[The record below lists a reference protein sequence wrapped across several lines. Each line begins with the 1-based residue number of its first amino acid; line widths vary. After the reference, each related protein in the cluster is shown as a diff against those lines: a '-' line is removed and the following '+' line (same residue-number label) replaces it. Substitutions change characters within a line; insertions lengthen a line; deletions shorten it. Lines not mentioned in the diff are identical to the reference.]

1 MSTAWLQTRN
11 NAHDVL
17 AADVLAGDATIE
29 VTTAATQ
36 FPVAYPYRVTIWD
49 AVTYTD
55 PGDDPGMEIVQ
66 VTGRAGNVLNVTRAQ
81 EGTAAAAHTT
91 GDVVRLLVTAGMV
104 QQVQGT
110 IDAHDHSAGGD
121 GAQIAHGSLGSA
133 GSNTHAQIDTHIG
146 STGNPHS
153 VTAAQAGAATTGDLS
168 AHVGDTGN
176 PHAVSAAQTGAATTG
191 DLSAHTGAANPHS
204 GSASTGDL
212 SAHVGN
218 VANPHAVSAAQVGAA
233 TAQWNASQVQGTAVD
248 AAAIG
253 AGKIL
258 KYDGTKLVYAADNDT
273 TDHGALSGLGDDDH
287 TQYHTDGRA
296 LTWLG
301 TRSTTDLPEGT
312 GLYHTT
318 ARARA
323 AVSASTPLA
332 YDSATGVFSIQQA
345 TALQAGYLS
354 AADWTT
360 FNAKQAALALP
371 LTHENGGLEADVS
384 AYAGL
389 LKISGGVTSA
399 VTDNSAAWDAAAGL
413 AHAAVT
419 VADST
424 SVDLTLTGQ
433 QVSADVIAGGVDHNS
448 LLNYSA
454 DRHFLQTAIDH
465 VSTGFATGL
474 LKVTTGTGALSVAEA
489 SDLPTHATRHE
500 SGGSDQVNHDSL
512 TGFVANEHIDWTN
525 ASNNLLTSGTGQLAR
540 MGVGCVPAAGT
551 TQCVKE
557 TFTTPDADGNG
568 VNVQAILAP
577 SGALSTTTR
586 IRALRFDA
594 RWNSAVDGGTYGTVY
609 GMEGLAQTLSTA
621 SGNLMRASGVRGA
634 VTHYGSGNVAMA
646 DVVYSL
652 LDNNDE
658 ANETGDITAG
668 YNYIAACATDKG
680 TGVIGTR
687 YGYYAEDITGGGL
700 CTTQYGLYVAS
711 LAGAT
716 TNRAVWLAGTGSSN
730 GIWMGEDT
738 NLFRNA
744 ANVLKTEDALVAALN
759 IGAGTDA
766 PAPPYGSDRCIQV
779 TGASSP
785 GFIIDDTGQT
795 SKWGWYALGTDR
807 CDFRYGNA
815 ANPIL
820 TLDGANARVGV
831 NTATPAVALDI
842 VGGLTVTS
850 TTRAFIPPRMT
861 TAQRDAIASP
871 SAGMVIYNSTT
882 NVLNFYNG
890 SGWGAV

>member
-11 NAHDVL
+11 NAHDIL

-104 QQVQGT
+104 QQVQDT

-146 STGNPHS
+146 STTNPHG

-191 DLSAHTGAANPHS
+191 DLSAHTGAANPHT

-212 SAHVGN
+212 ATHVGNVANPHVVTASQTGAASAGDLSTHIGN

-273 TDHGALSGLGDDDH
+273 TDHGALSGLDGDDH

-323 AVSASTPLA
+323 AVSATTPLA

-354 AADWTT
+354 AADWTA
-360 FNAKQAALALP
+360 FNAKQSELTLP

-399 VTDNSAAWDAAAGL
+399 ITDNSAAWDAAAGL

-419 VADST
+419 VTDSV
-424 SVDLTLTGQ
+424 SVDFTLDGQ
-433 QVSADVIAGGVDHNS
+433 QISAAVLPAGVDHDSLAGFVVNEHIDWTENTGGVVIHAANYTDTDTTYTAGTGLALVGTQFATNDAQINHNA

-465 VSTGFATGL
+465 VSTDLATGL
-474 LKVTTGTGALSVAEA
+474 LKVTNGTGALSSITDSSANWDAAYSHVSANGASHTYIDQDVTTAASPQFAGLDLGNGILVFGSSDDLYLRYTSHASMATLNLYPFGSSIVNSRYVARCDEVVGGIA
-489 SDLPTHATRHE
+489 SFTAATNEQITPVSTNRPGLINFVITAADPDALKGRVDVYVNTGDLNEIALTLNDNKSADFASYVNAV
-500 SGGSDQVNHDSL
+500 SGFKDNGVAGID
-512 TGFVANEHIDWTN
+512 TTFV
-525 ASNNLLTSGTGQLAR
+525 
-540 MGVGCVPAAGT
+540 
-551 TQCVKE
+551 
-557 TFTTPDADGNG
+557 DADGNTIT
-568 VNVQAILAP
+568 V
-577 SGALSTTTR
+577 SGG
-586 IRALRFDA
+586 I
-594 RWNSAVDGGTYGTVY
+594 
-609 GMEGLAQTLSTA
+609 
-621 SGNLMRASGVRGA
+621 
-634 VTHYGSGNVAMA
+634 
-646 DVVYSL
+646 
-652 LDNNDE
+652 
-658 ANETGDITAG
+658 ITA
-668 YNYIAACATDKG
+668 
-680 TGVIGTR
+680 
-687 YGYYAEDITGGGL
+687 
-700 CTTQYGLYVAS
+700 
-711 LAGAT
+711 
-716 TNRAVWLAGTGSSN
+716 
-730 GIWMGEDT
+730 
-738 NLFRNA
+738 
-744 ANVLKTEDALVAALN
+744 KT
-759 IGAGTDA
+759 A
-766 PAPPYGSDRCIQV
+766 P
-779 TGASSP
+779 
-785 GFIIDDTGQT
+785 
-795 SKWGWYALGTDR
+795 
-807 CDFRYGNA
+807 
-815 ANPIL
+815 
-820 TLDGANARVGV
+820 
-831 NTATPAVALDI
+831 
-842 VGGLTVTS
+842 
-850 TTRAFIPPRMT
+850 
-861 TAQRDAIASP
+861 
-871 SAGMVIYNSTT
+871 
-882 NVLNFYNG
+882 
-890 SGWGAV
+890 

>member
-11 NAHDVL
+11 NAHDIL

-36 FPVAYPYRVTIWD
+36 FPATYPYRVTIWD
-49 AVTYTD
+49 AATHAD

-66 VTGRAGNVLNVTRAQ
+66 VTGRAGNVLSVTRAQ
-81 EGTAAAAHTT
+81 EGTAAAAHTA

-104 QQVQGT
+104 QQVQDT
-110 IDAHDHSAGGD
+110 IAAHDHSAAGD

-133 GSNTHAQIDTHIG
+133 GSNTHAQIDSHI
-146 STGNPHS
+146 
-153 VTAAQAGAATTGDLS
+153 
-168 AHVGDTGN
+168 
-176 PHAVSAAQTGAATTG
+176 
-191 DLSAHTGAANPHS
+191 GAANPHS

-212 SAHVGN
+212 AAHTGN
-218 VANPHAVSAAQVGAA
+218 VSNPHAVSAAQVGNA

-253 AGKIL
+253 TGKVL

-323 AVSASTPLA
+323 AVSATTPLG
-332 YDSATGVFSIQQA
+332 YDSNTGIFGIQQA
-345 TALQAGYLS
+345 TAAQAGYLS

-360 FNAKQAALALP
+360 FNAKQAALTLP

-384 AYAGL
+384 AYDGL
-389 LKISGGVTSA
+389 VKITGGATSV
-399 VTDNSAAWDAAAGL
+399 VTDNSADWNTAAGL

-424 SVDLTLTGQ
+424 SVDLTLAGQ
-433 QVSADVIAGGVDHNS
+433 QVSAAVIAGGVDHNA

-465 VSTGFATGL
+465 VSTGLATGL
-474 LKVTTGTGALSVAEA
+474 LKVTTGTGALSVAGA

-500 SGGSDQVNHDSL
+500 SGGSDQINHDSL

-525 ASNNLLTSGTGQLAR
+525 APNNLLTSGTGQLAR
-540 MGVGCVPAAGT
+540 MGVGCAPAAGT
-551 TQCVKE
+551 TQCVQE

-568 VNVQAILAP
+568 VDVQAILAP

-594 RWNSAVDGGTYGTVY
+594 QWNSAVNGGTYGTVY
-609 GMEGLAQTLSTA
+609 GMEGLAQTLGAA
-621 SGNLMRASGVRGA
+621 SGNLLRASAVRGS
-634 VTHYGSGNVAMA
+634 VTHYGSGNVATA

-668 YNYIAACATDKG
+668 YNYLAACATDKG

-687 YGYYAEDITGGGL
+687 YGYAVADITGGGL
-700 CTTQYGLYVAS
+700 CTTQYGLYVES

-730 GIWMGEDT
+730 GIWMGTDVV
-738 NLFRNA
+738 LYRDS
-744 ANVLKTEDALVAALN
+744 ANVLKTDDALHIAGSG
-759 IGAGTDA
+759 ITFPAGTA
-766 PAPPYGSDRCIQV
+766 TINGS
-779 TGASSP
+779 G
-785 GFIIDDTGQT
+785 
-795 SKWGWYALGTDR
+795 GWLKLESGTTLYLQYDNPTKAVQIGKS
-807 CDFRYGNA
+807 GN
-815 ANPIL
+815 NL
-820 TLDGANARVGV
+820 
-831 NTATPAVALDI
+831 TATVF
-842 VGGLTVTS
+842 GGLTITS
-850 TTRAFIPPRMT
+850 TTQPFIPPRMT
-861 TAQRDAIASP
+861 TIQRDAIASP
-871 SAGMVIYNSTT
+871 VAGMVVYNSTT